1 MANRFNNENTGATE
15 VAALSKSITDKK
27 ARINHLIDTIRS
39 ERAIIQNNR
48 RELEVTKG
56 KSDDNY
62 KNYLRNNYQM
72 MAWGLATIAVTGL
85 TIKMMST

>member
-48 RELEVTKG
+48 RELEVTK
-56 KSDDNY
+56 
-62 KNYLRNNYQM
+62 
-72 MAWGLATIAVTGL
+72 
-85 TIKMMST
+85 

>member
-1 MANRFNNENTGATE
+1 MSNQSTDITGISNKVAN
-15 VAALSKSITDKK
+15 LSKSITDKK

-39 ERAIIQNNR
+39 ERSIIQDNR
-48 RELEVTKG
+48 NELEVTKG

-62 KNYLRNNYQM
+62 KNYIRNNYQM

-85 TIKMMST
+85 TIKMVST